1 MAFPCNQINRQE
13 PDSNEVIKEFVS
25 KKYGL
30 PDGLELFSKVDVN
43 GPNSHPVF
51 KHLKSIFPGD
61 IFGYNIDKISCNSM
75 LLQQFSGTSWDIF
88 VSLEVQAKLRLK
100 WILFCCSYWTKWRR
114 VAPFSCI
121 YIVWKC

>member
-61 IFGYNIDKISCNSM
+61 IFGNFMGHFLIGRNGDVLHRFHAFTSYGSVEEEIVKALGMKNSTRNYE
-75 LLQQFSGTSWDIF
+75 QKET
-88 VSLEVQAKLRLK
+88 
-100 WILFCCSYWTKWRR
+100 
-114 VAPFSCI
+114 
-121 YIVWKC
+121 